1 MARYQPPYTITAT
14 IIERV
19 AAISEALGRWS
30 ARGDMAPAPTLR
42 RGNRIRSI
50 QASLAI
56 ENSSL
61 SVEQVT
67 AVLAGKSVLAA
78 PREVQ
83 EVRNAFVA
91 YEGLLRWQ
99 PAQRAHLLEAHRLL
113 MTGLIDTPGRWRG
126 SGVGIYRNKKLVHM
140 APPPSRVAKLM
151 QDLLLWLKSTDTHP
165 LISSCVFHYEFE
177 FIHPFADGNGR
188 LGRLWQ
194 TLILS
199 RWKPLLAWLPVE
211 TVIRQHQPDYY
222 AALAAADRSANATP
236 FVEFMVDA
244 LHQSL
249 TEALHAAESAE
260 TSERLER
267 PRTARASLISAVPPD
282 APYADNIHRLLA
294 VFKRGEVLRATALMQ
309 RLGLKHRPSFRLRYL
324 LPATHANVIEPTI
337 ANTPQSPNQ
346 KYRKR

>member
-1 MARYQPPYTITAT
+1 MNILSNRSRAT
-14 IIERV
+14 GDCLPHLKRAHR
-19 AAISEALGRWS
+19 AAAVHNHRDHHRS
-30 ARGDMAPAPTLR
+30 R
-42 RGNRIRSI
+42 RRNRIRSI

-56 ENSSL
+56 KNNNL

-78 PREVQ
+78 PRAVQ
-83 EVRNAFVA
+83 EVCNAFVA
-91 YEGLLRWQ
+91 YERLPRWQ
-99 PAQRAHLLEAHRLL
+99 PAQCAHLLEAHRLL

-151 QDLLLWLKSTDTHP
+151 QDLLSWLKSTDAHP

-177 FIHPFADGNGR
+177 FIHPFADGSGR

-199 RWKPLLAWLPVE
+199 RWKPVLAWLPVE
-211 TVIRQHQPDYY
+211 TVIRQHQSDY
-222 AALAAADRSANATP
+222 
-236 FVEFMVDA
+236 
-244 LHQSL
+244 
-249 TEALHAAESAE
+249 
-260 TSERLER
+260 
-267 PRTARASLISAVPPD
+267 
-282 APYADNIHRLLA
+282 
-294 VFKRGEVLRATALMQ
+294 RGEVLRATALMQ

-324 LPATHANVIEPTI
+324 LPAIHAHVIEPTI
-337 ANTPQSPNQ
+337 ADAPQSPNQ